1 MESTD
6 RSLFY
11 QKAVLG
17 SVFADAAVMSTVVE
31 RVSPHMFEDANL
43 GLIFRGMVSLF
54 NKGIGIDPLLIDRE
68 MKLLDEELYSK
79 MNGLNYDM
87 ELFTCVLDSSN
98 VEEYARLVK
107 DDYLRRRLSALYM
120 TLMSSLGDTSKDI
133 NLIVGL
139 MYKGVEELFN
149 EDITGDQ
156 ARSIQELVQENWKDF
171 IKNREEGLE
180 SRAIA
185 TGFAEFDKLTGGGF
199 FPGELYTMAARPSE
213 GKSMITLFLLK
224 EIAQKGHYV
233 RMVNSEMADYDTAN
247 RTIAMLTEIN
257 SNSLRKGVLTEAE
270 ENQVKDLIDGK
281 LQDVKM
287 DVRFM
292 GNARMESIVT
302 ETMLA
307 TKRGKCDVLAI
318 DYLQMIEG
326 ASDAKDNQDTAIG
339 KNINMLKALAVKC
352 KIPIIVVSQMN
363 REIERR
369 GDKYKLPVLADLR
382 SSGVIEQTSDVVS
395 FLYRPDRLGLTED
408 EDGSSLIGISKL
420 LVLKNRHGAIG
431 QVRFHH
437 NSSFT
442 KLWDYIPFFNKKK

>member
-292 GNARMESIVT
+292 GI
-302 ETMLA
+302 
-307 TKRGKCDVLAI
+307 
-318 DYLQMIEG
+318 
-326 ASDAKDNQDTAIG
+326 
-339 KNINMLKALAVKC
+339 
-352 KIPIIVVSQMN
+352 
-363 REIERR
+363 
-369 GDKYKLPVLADLR
+369 
-382 SSGVIEQTSDVVS
+382 
-395 FLYRPDRLGLTED
+395 
-408 EDGSSLIGISKL
+408 
-420 LVLKNRHGAIG
+420 
-431 QVRFHH
+431 
-437 NSSFT
+437 
-442 KLWDYIPFFNKKK
+442 

>member
-17 SVFADAAVMSTVVE
+17 SVFANAAVMSTVVE
-31 RVSPHMFEDANL
+31 RVSAHMFEDENL

-68 MKLLDEELYSK
+68 MKLLDEELYRK
-79 MNGLNYDM
+79 MGGLNYDM

-139 MYKGVEELFN
+139 MYKGVDELFN
-149 EDITGDQ
+149 EDVTGDQ

-185 TGFAEFDKLTGGGF
+185 SGFAEFDKLTGGGF

-257 SNSLRKGVLTEAE
+257 SNSLRKGVLNEAE

-326 ASDAKDNQDTAIG
+326 AGDSKDNQDTAIG

-431 QVRFHH
+431 QARFHH

-442 KLWDYIPFFNKKK
+442 KLWDYIPFFHKKK